1 MPLFINHL
9 TRRAF
14 LRNTAIV
21 GTTTAFSARSWSQ
34 VAGANADI
42 RVAVVGLNGRGGSHL
57 SSLRRIAGVRLVA
70 LCDVDTAVLARV
82 KSGLGE
88 AGAAVRTFVDIRE
101 LLAMPD
107 LDAISIATP
116 NHLHA
121 LQGIWAA
128 QAGKDVYVEKP
139 VSHNIWEGRQLVTA
153 ATKYNRVIQCG
164 TQIRSG
170 AGLQEAVAFVRAG
183 NLGKVTASR
192 GFCYKRRDTIGKTQG
207 PQKIPAT
214 VNHDLWTG
222 PAPMTELRRAKL
234 HYDWHWDYV
243 TGNGDVGNQG
253 IHQMDVA
260 RWFLGEAGL
269 PRSTISVGG
278 RLGYVDDADTPNT
291 QVVIHD
297 YASAPLIFE
306 VRGLPSKA
314 EAAVAATVGDQAG
327 AEAANAAAKGKKGG
341 RGGSPMDNYRGV
353 GVGNVV
359 ECEGGSVVTTD
370 YFKATAYDKAG
381 KVVKEFAGSDRHM
394 QNFIDVVR
402 SRKIA
407 NQYGPILEGH
417 LSSALCHLGNISHV
431 LGRGMSPEAL
441 REKIKARAPLAEATA
456 RMSEHLAANKVNLA
470 KTPLTYGVPLTIAP
484 GKEAFIGEF
493 AKEATPLLTRQ
504 YRAPYI
510 VPNLG

>member
-1 MPLFINHL
+1 
-9 TRRAF
+9 
-14 LRNTAIV
+14 
-21 GTTTAFSARSWSQ
+21 
-34 VAGANADI
+34 
-42 RVAVVGLNGRGGSHL
+42 
-57 SSLRRIAGVRLVA
+57 
-70 LCDVDTAVLARV
+70 
-82 KSGLGE
+82 
-88 AGAAVRTFVDIRE
+88 
-101 LLAMPD
+101 
-107 LDAISIATP
+107 
-116 NHLHA
+116 
-121 LQGIWAA
+121 
-128 QAGKDVYVEKP
+128 
-139 VSHNIWEGRQLVTA
+139 
-153 ATKYNRVIQCG
+153 
-164 TQIRSG
+164 
-170 AGLQEAVAFVRAG
+170 
-183 NLGKVTASR
+183 
-192 GFCYKRRDTIGKTQG
+192 
-207 PQKIPAT
+207 
-214 VNHDLWTG
+214 
-222 PAPMTELRRAKL
+222 
-234 HYDWHWDYV
+234 
-243 TGNGDVGNQG
+243 VGNQG

-431 LGRGMSPEAL
+431 LGRGMSPDAL
-441 REKIKARAPLAEATA
+441 REKIKAHAPLAEATA

-504 YRAPYI
+504 YRAPFI